1 MRWCLCQFTS
11 QAVLT
16 SRFRKLNNFL
26 MVDEFLHRS
35 VMMHATMLQLFKQFC
50 RCIKTFF
57 KKALFK
63 DFLQWIFGKQLTT
76 YSSIP
81 GVATFSITGY
91 YDLPHAYFSS
101 YQVIPMIRSCKAR
114 LLRIPSTTSREAV
127 DHLLQHT
134 WRCYIHHQRIS
145 RSSPWLFAFIPRHT
159 KNKKLSKFIF

>member
-1 MRWCLCQFTS
+1 MRWCLS
-11 QAVLT
+11 VYLAGNRT

-81 GVATFSITGY
+81 GAATVSITGY
-91 YDLPHAYFSS
+91 YDLPHGYFCS
-101 YQVIPMIRSCKAR
+101 YQVIPIMKSCKAH
-114 LLRIPSTTSREAV
+114 LLRFPSTASREAV

-159 KNKKLSKFIF
+159 KNKKVV

>member
-1 MRWCLCQFTS
+1 MRWCLS
-11 QAVLT
+11 VYLAGNRT

-35 VMMHATMLQLFKQFC
+35 VMKHATMLQLFKQFC

-101 YQVIPMIRSCKAR
+101 YQVIPIIRSCKAH

-134 WRCYIHHQRIS
+134 WICYIHHQRIS

-159 KNKKLSKFIF
+159 KNKKVV

>member
-1 MRWCLCQFTS
+1 M
-11 QAVLT
+11 VL
-16 SRFRKLNNFL
+16 
-26 MVDEFLHRS
+26 V
-35 VMMHATMLQLFKQFC
+35 QLFKQFC

-57 KKALFK
+57 KKSLFK

-81 GVATFSITGY
+81 GAATVSITGY
-91 YDLPHAYFSS
+91 YDLPHGYFCS
-101 YQVIPMIRSCKAR
+101 YQVIPIMKSCKAH
-114 LLRIPSTTSREAV
+114 LLRFPSTASREAV

-159 KNKKLSKFIF
+159 KNKKVV

>member
-81 GVATFSITGY
+81 GAATVSITGY

-101 YQVIPMIRSCKAR
+101 YQVIPIIRSCKAH

-159 KNKKLSKFIF
+159 KNKKVV